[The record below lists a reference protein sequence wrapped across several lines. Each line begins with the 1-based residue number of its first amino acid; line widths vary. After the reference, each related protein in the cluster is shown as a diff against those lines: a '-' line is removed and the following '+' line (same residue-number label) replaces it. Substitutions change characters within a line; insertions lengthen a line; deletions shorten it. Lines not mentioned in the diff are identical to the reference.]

1 MSRVPMVFNPGSRSM
16 ALVRRKAERAR
27 RVSTG
32 VVCAVRNEF
41 RAADCARPVET

>member
-1 MSRVPMVFNPGSRSM
+1 LSRVPMVFNPGSSSM
-16 ALVRRKAERAR
+16 ALVRRKAERAL
-27 RVSTG
+27 RVSMA